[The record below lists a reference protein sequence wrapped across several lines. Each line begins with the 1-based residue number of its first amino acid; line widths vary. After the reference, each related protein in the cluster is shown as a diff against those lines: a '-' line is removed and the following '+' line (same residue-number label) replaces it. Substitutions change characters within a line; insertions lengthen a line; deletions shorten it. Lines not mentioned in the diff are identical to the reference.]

1 MKSILEES
9 RKKFVEELDQRMPT
23 TANNMP
29 WSATGNGTDHTE
41 LMGEHKI
48 WIHKGKFRRVPPN
61 WKFPKCGLLVA
72 YKLWHTKDTVSGQ
85 SAMKFSKGVKESR
98 NSSFS

>member
-1 MKSILEES
+1 
-9 RKKFVEELDQRMPT
+9 
-23 TANNMP
+23 MP
-29 WSATGNGTDHTE
+29 WSATGDGIIDQAKLWVNKKFGFTRETLDG
-41 LMGEHKI
+41 LGEI
-48 WIHKGKFRRVPPN
+48 
-61 WKFPKCGLLVA
+61 PKCGLLVA